1 MVPPENI
8 FGRIDLWI
16 GVYTALLITL
26 VISGSVF
33 YSRVIRLVRLGQRDD
48 RFDHPWR
55 RFWNFLVVSLGQR
68 KVLQRVSLADKA
80 GISHVFIF
88 VGFLSFLLSYLI
100 FIFGDSVW
108 SDFSERLLTYN
119 GVKAYSIYLDI
130 VAVGILGCLTW
141 AIIRRWWA
149 RPHRLNFDLT
159 RSKDA
164 IIIVALIGTLMIST
178 LLTEGFFIAMGGIG
192 PETDVIVG
200 GFIASLF
207 LAVGI
212 DTFTA
217 FFLHN
222 VFWWVHLLVILGFA
236 VYIPFSKHMHMVA
249 SPFNTFFHS
258 LHPSGMM
265 KTMDLET
272 ETHFG
277 VGKVDEF
284 TWKQLLDGYACAV
297 CGRCTEVCPANIT
310 GKILSPM
317 HIVWSSSSQLIDIM
331 GLTISSTLTA
341 NVSG

>member
-1 MVPPENI
+1 
-8 FGRIDLWI
+8 
-16 GVYTALLITL
+16 
-26 VISGSVF
+26 
-33 YSRVIRLVRLGQRDD
+33 
-48 RFDHPWR
+48 
-55 RFWNFLVVSLGQR
+55 
-68 KVLQRVSLADKA
+68 QRVSVADKA

-108 SDFSERLLTYN
+108 SDFSERLLTYS

-130 VAVGILGCLTW
+130 VAVGILACLTW

-149 RPHRLNFDLT
+149 RPRRLNFDLT

-212 DTFTA
+212 DPLTA

-236 VYIPFSKHMHMVA
+236 VYIPFSK
-249 SPFNTFFHS
+249 
-258 LHPSGMM
+258 
-265 KTMDLET
+265 
-272 ETHFG
+272 
-277 VGKVDEF
+277 
-284 TWKQLLDGYACAV
+284 
-297 CGRCTEVCPANIT
+297 
-310 GKILSPM
+310 
-317 HIVWSSSSQLIDIM
+317 
-331 GLTISSTLTA
+331 
-341 NVSG
+341 